1 MPTLRVGR
9 AESSQNSTKT
19 ACGFLRRRNDTTHT
33 SKAVRRLGHP
43 EHARGVDAMATYFK
57 ISPRTS
63 NFLQLKSVSDEQQKA
78 PQAGSTESL
87 IYPVKGKELFIEKG
101 RNFTHVGVDQTFRRS
116 LRGASTPWFCS
127 IRYAHLRKTSTRPS
141 GSLRMTRS
149 RRLGPP
155 RQQSHSVFIKIK
167 STPNTART
175 HSQPSRCT
183 E

>member
-1 MPTLRVGR
+1 MKKSPSLVL
-9 AESSQNSTKT
+9 SLQKL
-19 ACGFLRRRNDTTHT
+19 FLQEVNG
-33 SKAVRRLGHP
+33 KALGLAVSVCHP
-43 EHARGVDAMATYFK
+43 EHARGVDAMATYCN

-127 IRYAHLRKTSTRPS
+127 IRYAHLRKTSTRRIR
-141 GSLRMTRS
+141 GSLRMTRRHS
-149 RRLGPP
+149 HLPP
-155 RQQSHSVFIKIK
+155 
-167 STPNTART
+167 T
-175 HSQPSRCT
+175 
-183 E
+183 